1 MADVS
6 QIYKQVWKGE
16 MNPAEAAMQASEI
29 YTQAAQESAESS
41 CFRGAVTYNNGVAV
55 AANFGKFRNCGRTFG
70 ARVAKSSKAGK
81 A

>member
-6 QIYKQVWKGE
+6 QLYKGVWSGTV
-16 MNPAEAAMQASEI
+16 NPQEAAMQASEI
-29 YTQAAQESAESS
+29 YTTAAQEAGESS
-41 CFRGAVTYNNGVAV
+41 CFRGAITYRDGVAV
-55 AANFGKFRNCGRTFG
+55 AANFKNYRNCGRSFG